1 MTIDVSQLTA
11 ADLKNLSDDQIRIV
25 QQERISRINA
35 AAKKRVEEVMAG
47 GEVKKIAESMTVR
60 PFTYLSPEI
69 KIMAGYTV
77 RFSSLMK
84 VQSDDAYKQTDDFI
98 RNQDPS
104 QLRAGDC
111 LTKYLLAYSLTFVN
125 GTEFGATNFD
135 VGEYQDLRTRDAK
148 KAEEILFAVRDRRL
162 ATLENLSP
170 LVYQRL
176 IEYYNAFQLTLEAI
190 TRGPDMDDALGN

>member
-11 ADLKNLSDDQIRIV
+11 DDLKKLSDDQIRIV

-35 AAKKRVEEVMAG
+35 AAKKRVEEVMKG
-47 GEVKKIAESMTVR
+47 DVKKIAEAMTTA

-69 KIMAGYTV
+69 KIMSGYAV

-84 VQSDDAYKQTDDFI
+84 VQSDDAYKQTDNFI
-98 RNQDPS
+98 RDQDPS
-104 QLRAGDC
+104 QLRAGDH

-125 GTEFGATNFD
+125 GIEFGATNFD
-135 VGEYQDLRTRDAK
+135 VGEYQSLRTHDAK

-162 ATLENLSP
+162 AALENLSP

-176 IEYYNAFQLTLEAI
+176 IEFYNAFQLSLEAI
-190 TRGPDMDDALGN
+190 TRGQEMEDALGN